1 MLYNFERRKFGLD
14 RPSCLVAQ
22 NSVHTLMLR
31 LFSFLSTKIVDVYL
45 CSCYVVPMAPS
56 LRSYL
61 YKLSKLLGL
70 TPIALY
76 ERQREL
82 VRAGLLHAEGTRG
95 PGAGVRLSPEL
106 VAVLLISVL
115 ATDSLS
121 EVAERT
127 REIAGA
133 TARPIFPEAALFE
146 LELTLLKQRDDPAPD
161 RWQEEIVVRMHD
173 LIDEID
179 WCMGPEDAKRL
190 SDFTF
195 TSSWQDKIEDR
206 ANALTEETRRQFND
220 AKRRPHRC
228 RVTGAS
234 TFKDALA
241 RILADPQMVREVLIR
256 VDRGTKEA
264 NIEFTPGP
272 KSEHSRTRFVSGRD
286 GERRES
292 GLEVT
297 ATIRILK
304 LPKFASDLASD
315 AGAEDG

>member
-1 MLYNFERRKFGLD
+1 
-14 RPSCLVAQ
+14 
-22 NSVHTLMLR
+22 
-31 LFSFLSTKIVDVYL
+31 
-45 CSCYVVPMAPS
+45 MAPS

-61 YKLSKLLGL
+61 FKLSELLGL

-95 PGAGVRLSPEL
+95 PGAGVRLSPEA

-133 TARPIFPEAALFE
+133 TARPIFPQDALWS
-146 LELTLLKQRDDPAPD
+146 LEFVLMEHSDARAPLSPD
-161 RWQEEIVVRMHD
+161 TWEEKIDFRMHD

-179 WCMGPEDAKRL
+179 WCMGPEAAKRL
-190 SDFTF
+190 SDFAF
-195 TSSWQDKIEDR
+195 TSGGQDKIEDR
-206 ANALTEETRRQFND
+206 ARALIQETQRHFDD

-234 TFKDALA
+234 TFKDALTK
-241 RILADPQMVREVLIR
+241 IFADPQMVQQVLIR

-272 KSEHSRTRFVSGRD
+272 KSTAESRTRFVSGRD
-286 GERRES
+286 GERRKS

-297 ATIRILK
+297 ATIRILG
-304 LPKFASDLASD
+304 LPKFALDLASD
-315 AGAEDG
+315 AGAKDG

>member
-1 MLYNFERRKFGLD
+1 
-14 RPSCLVAQ
+14 
-22 NSVHTLMLR
+22 
-31 LFSFLSTKIVDVYL
+31 
-45 CSCYVVPMAPS
+45 MAPS

-61 YKLSKLLGL
+61 FKLSELLGL

-95 PGAGVRLSPEL
+95 PGAGVRLSPEA

-121 EVAERT
+121 EVAKRT

-133 TARPIFPEAALFE
+133 TARVIFPQDALWS
-146 LELTLLKQRDDPAPD
+146 LEIPLRQQRDDPAPD
-161 RWQEEIVVRMHD
+161 RWQEGISVRMHD

-179 WCMGPEDAKRL
+179 WCMGPEAAKRL
-190 SDFTF
+190 SDFAF
-195 TSSWQDKIEDR
+195 TSGTQDKIEDR
-206 ANALTEETRRQFND
+206 ARARIEETRRVFD
-220 AKRRPHRC
+220 DLKGRPHRC

-234 TFKDALA
+234 TFKDALT
-241 RILADPQMVREVLIR
+241 RIFADPQMVQQVLIR

-272 KSEHSRTRFVSGRD
+272 KSEHSQTRFVSGRD
-286 GERRES
+286 VERRS

-304 LPKFASDLASD
+304 LPEFASDLASD
-315 AGAEDG
+315 AGAKDG

>member
-1 MLYNFERRKFGLD
+1 
-14 RPSCLVAQ
+14 
-22 NSVHTLMLR
+22 
-31 LFSFLSTKIVDVYL
+31 
-45 CSCYVVPMAPS
+45 MAAS

-61 YKLSKLLGL
+61 FKLSELLGL

-95 PGAGVRLSPEL
+95 PGAGVRLSPES

-133 TARPIFPEAALFE
+133 TARVIFPEEALGL

-179 WCMGPEDAKRL
+179 WCMGPEAAKRL
-190 SDFTF
+190 SDFAF
-195 TSSWQDKIEDR
+195 TSGGQDKIEDR
-206 ANALTEETRRQFND
+206 ARALLEATQRVFD
-220 AKRRPHRC
+220 DLKKRPRRC

-234 TFKDALA
+234 TFKDALT
-241 RILADPQMVREVLIR
+241 RIFADPQLVPQLLIHVR
-256 VDRGTKEA
+256 RGTKEA
-264 NIEFTPGP
+264 DIEFTPGR
-272 KSEHSRTRFVSGRD
+272 SRTRFVSGRD
-286 GERRES
+286 GERRKS

-297 ATIRILK
+297 ASIRILK
-304 LPKFASDLASD
+304 LPKFAADLASD